1 MRPSA
6 ALAALLTVPVFLVA
20 GSVAPAAAPAPPRVA
35 PAPSSPPSQAPPP
48 QFLGVDDLRPGMRG
62 VARTVFEGSALEEFE
77 VEIIGVLKNAIG
89 PQQDLILSRLHGD
102 KVEFTGVVAGMS
114 GSPVYVDGKLIGA
127 LSYRIGNFTKEAI
140 AGITPIADMIKVA
153 DAGGGPRAAGEAP
166 PAGGA
171 RRAGGAERAA
181 ATPGQEVSIAPDLL
195 GRFLAGGEAPRP
207 AASGLQPIGVPL
219 VCSGCDPG
227 VLRYYA
233 PIFEAVGLQPVAGGG
248 QVQPG
253 GALPLVPGSP
263 IGAAMVTGDLSV
275 VGIGTLTH
283 VEGNRVFAFGHPLLG
298 TGGVELPM
306 VQAQVLLT
314 LASDAG
320 SFKIANATPPVGTIF
335 RDGLTAIVGTIGRVA
350 ATIPV
355 TVVLKEPGG
364 TRRFQYSVLRDRSW
378 APVLLAATTA
388 NSLVRIVDY
397 ESGATLALRSRILLD
412 GQPEVVY
419 EDLYSGTNRSQ
430 PIHLSVA
437 NDVGGLLGLLI
448 NNRFEEAR
456 VRSAEVEIAVL
467 KEAQVGTLSSLRAA
481 RTDVR
486 PGEPFT
492 VTAVVRPYRG
502 DEREVTWQVAFPE
515 DTLPGDADITV
526 GSGPAIDGLDRR
538 ILDRQLAQASGLG
551 DLVRLANHQRRSD
564 ALYLRLGR
572 RAPAAVVR
580 SEILPDLP
588 LSIFAVLNNPRL
600 SAETTLMA
608 DAPILEIEKDL
619 GLVVIGGRRISV
631 RVK

>member
-1 MRPSA
+1 
-6 ALAALLTVPVFLVA
+6 
-20 GSVAPAAAPAPPRVA
+20 
-35 PAPSSPPSQAPPP
+35 
-48 QFLGVDDLRPGMRG
+48 
-62 VARTVFEGSALEEFE
+62 
-77 VEIIGVLKNAIG
+77 
-89 PQQDLILSRLHGD
+89 
-102 KVEFTGVVAGMS
+102 MS
-114 GSPVYVDGKLIGA
+114 GSPVYIDGKLVGA
-127 LSYRIGNFTKEAI
+127 ISYRIGNFTKEAI
-140 AGITPIADMIKVA
+140 AGITPIADMVKL
-153 DAGGGPRAAGEAP
+153 AG
-166 PAGGA
+166 AGGA
-171 RRAGGAERAA
+171 ARGNGGAARADGAA
-181 ATPGQEVSIAPDLL
+181 ARASDAAQQGVPVAPDLL
-195 GRFLAGGEAPRP
+195 GRFLAGGSAPLR
-207 AASGLQPIGVPL
+207 AASGPQPIGVPL

-227 VLRYYA
+227 VLRHYA
-233 PIFEAVGLQPVAGGG
+233 PIFEAAGLEPVAGGG
-248 QVQPG
+248 QIQPV
-253 GALPLVPGSP
+253 GALPFVPGSP

-275 VGIGTLTH
+275 VGIGTLTY
-283 VEGNRVFAFGHPLLG
+283 VDGNRVFAFGHPMLG
-298 TGGVELPM
+298 TGGVEMPM

-320 SFKIANATPPVGTIF
+320 SFKIANATPPVGTVY
-335 RDGLTAIVGTIGRVA
+335 RDGLTAIVGEIGRAA
-350 ATIPV
+350 ATIPI
-355 TVVLKEPGG
+355 TVVVKEPDR
-364 TRRFQYSVLRDRSW
+364 TRRFHYQVLRDRSW
-378 APVLLAATTA
+378 APVLVAATTA

-397 ESGATLALRSRILLD
+397 EAGATLALRSRILID
-412 GQPEVVY
+412 GQPEVIY
-419 EDLYSGTNRSQ
+419 EDLYSGINPSQ

-456 VRSAEVEIAVL
+456 VRSAEIEVAVL
-467 KEAQVGTLSSLRAA
+467 KEAQVGTVSSLRTA

-492 VTAVVRPYRG
+492 VTAMIRPYRG
-502 DEREVTWQVAFPE
+502 EEREVTWQVAFPE

-538 ILDRQLAQASGLG
+538 ILERQLAQASGLG

-564 ALYLRLGR
+564 ALYLRIGR

-608 DAPILEIEKDL
+608 DAPILEIEKDI
-619 GLVVIGGRRISV
+619 GLVIIGGRRISV